1 MANLVPERAESALK
15 YFVDQKNGDRM
26 IKQLLNSVTAKYHD
40 LSVSRRSI
48 TCVSLR
54 LWQIIIDLLATDKS
68 RYFAQPSSII
78 IVNWPSYPMA
88 IVIYPQDSSIQPL
101 NNLCQVS

>member
-1 MANLVPERAESALK
+1 MANWVPERAESALK

-26 IKQLLNSVTAKYHD
+26 IKQSC
-40 LSVSRRSI
+40 RSI
-48 TCVSLR
+48 FYYLPQPR

-78 IVNWPSYPMA
+78 LMLIGPTYPMA

-101 NNLCQVS
+101 NNLSQVS